1 MPRLPGA
8 ELAHAVQQIRPD
20 VPVIMAS
27 GYLRPEDLEA
37 AARLGIRELISK
49 PYDLAELGRALHRI
63 FAGALAGQKT

>member
-1 MPRLPGA
+1 
-8 ELAHAVQQIRPD
+8 
-20 VPVIMAS
+20 MAS

-49 PYDLAELGRALHRI
+49 PYDLAELGRTLHRI